1 MPKKTLLKAEI
12 LLLSENEEAQHYLF
26 HKLGHYP
33 EISAKVEDDRLV
45 LIGESA
51 YISYILDILQRQLA
65 KRYKE
70 TTLLVPNYKFVLNPN
85 LLLYPSK
92 EH

>member
-33 EISAKVEDDRLV
+33 EISAKVEDDRLI

-51 YISYILDILQRQLA
+51 YLSYILDVLERQLA
-65 KRYKE
+65 KRYDT
-70 TTLLVPNYKFVLNPN
+70 TTLLVPNYKFVLTPN
-85 LLLYPSK
+85 LLPFPSK